1 MMGEEEWALLP
12 LSEKKQKKFFLTK
25 KELRKPTGT

>member
-1 MMGEEEWALLP
+1 MMGEEEWTLLP
-12 LSEKKQKKFFLTK
+12 LSEKKQKKLFLTK